1 MSNWQTHKARSQS
14 GFVKVSSVK
23 KAFLMSIK
31 VCDYKYGSRGWEM
44 GPVCWWPAL
53 LVRAWDRHNGKC
65 HQMSQSQ
72 SDQLYQ
78 GSGDK
83 SLRAKAGAKCWL
95 FTAGCISKLAVC
107 PLSNVKLDLIQGSC
121 TSSTRLWGGRHC
133 HCSLKNVWVDQASV
147 SSSARPV
154 SPSLSLVCYYPTGS
168 DKNSELE
175 PRAQVKTLAWAE
187 SAEYRAGPA
196 SPELTGLKA

>member
-44 GPVCWWPAL
+44 GPRCWWPAL

-121 TSSTRLWGGRHC
+121 TSPAPAAGRRQTLSLQSEKRLSGSGEC
-133 HCSLKNVWVDQASV
+133 FKFSQAGV
-147 SSSARPV
+147 
-154 SPSLSLVCYYPTGS
+154 SLSLWCVIIPQVQTKTLS
-168 DKNSELE
+168 WSLE
-175 PRAQVKTLAWAE
+175 PKSRLWPGQRAPST
-187 SAEYRAGPA
+187 GPA
-196 SPELTGLKA
+196 QPAQSWLA